1 MADRTTDL
9 HFSTERMLRTVIVE
23 DNTAERENVIT
34 FLAQLCPQVEVVGVA
49 SAVNEGVEL
58 IVNTRPDLLITD
70 VQITGG
76 SCYHL
81 LDELRRNGHLE
92 GLSIIFMTG
101 FQNFQNATPAFKYA
115 AVDFLVKPF
124 SGLELQQAVQQVAR
138 QQEPLQNMAQLD
150 MLLELL
156 RTPASPHRGRIAV
169 TLLKGSIQMLPLDDV
184 LYLEAKSSMTT
195 FYLKDQST
203 LIANRNLG
211 HYAET
216 LQTDPRFFSVSN
228 SLFINLDYLDNY
240 DHSELVIKLHHLPR
254 VLYASRQGGQRLRQF
269 LTKPQQSLAP
279 QSSTL
284 VGFFKKLL
292 GKG

>member
-1 MADRTTDL
+1 MADTTTDL
-9 HFSTERMLRTVIVE
+9 YFSSKRMLRTVIVE
-23 DNTAERENVIT
+23 DNTAERDNVLT
-34 FLAQLCPQVEVVGVA
+34 FLSQLCPQVQVVGVA
-49 SAVNEGVEL
+49 SAVNESVEL
-58 IVNTRPDLLITD
+58 IVNTKPDLLITD
-70 VQITGG
+70 IQITGG

-81 LDELRRNGHLE
+81 LDELRQNGQLE

-101 FQNFQNATPAFKYA
+101 YQDFQNATQAFKYA

-156 RTPASPHRGRIAV
+156 RTPASSQRGRIAV
-169 TLLKGSIQMLPLDDV
+169 TLLKGTIQMLPLDEV

-195 FYLKDQST
+195 FYLKDQTT

-216 LQTDPRFFSVSN
+216 LQTDTRFFSVSN
-228 SLFINLDYLDNY
+228 ALLINLDYLHSY
-240 DHSELVIKLHHLPR
+240 DHSELVIRLRNYPKA
-254 VLYASRQGGQRLRQF
+254 LYSSRQGGQRLRQF
-269 LTKPQQSLAP
+269 LTNPQHPLAS

-284 VGFFKKLL
+284 VGFFKKLVTV
-292 GKG
+292 

>member
-1 MADRTTDL
+1 MQGINEKPFL
-9 HFSTERMLRTVIVE
+9 NQERMLRTVIVE
-23 DNTAERENVIT
+23 DNTAELENARM
-34 FLAQLCPQVEVVGVA
+34 FLAQLCPQVQVVGVA

-70 VQITGG
+70 IQITGG

-101 FQNFQNATPAFKYA
+101 YQNFQNATPAFKYA

-138 QQEPLQNMAQLD
+138 QHEPLQNMAQLD

-156 RTPASPHRGRIAV
+156 RTPASPQRGRIAV
-169 TLLKGSIQMLPLDDV
+169 TLLKGTIQMLPLDNV
-184 LYLEAKSSMTT
+184 LYLEAKNSMTT

-211 HYAET
+211 YYTDT

-240 DHSELVIKLHHLPR
+240 DHSELVIKLHHFPK

-269 LTKPQQSLAP
+269 LTHPQQPLPA
-279 QSSTL
+279 QSGAL

-292 GKG
+292 GRG